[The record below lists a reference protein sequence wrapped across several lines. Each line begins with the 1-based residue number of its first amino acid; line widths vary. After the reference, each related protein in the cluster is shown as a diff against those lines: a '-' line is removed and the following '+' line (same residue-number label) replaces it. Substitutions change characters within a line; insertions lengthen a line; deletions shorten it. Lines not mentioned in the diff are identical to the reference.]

1 MFEVIA
7 QREYLTTLP
16 WYISFLL
23 ILLVTFVLFT
33 CITYSYIGINFF
45 KEKNY
50 LLAFLAIGFAIGI
63 VAVNYNV
70 VQDTLNHYKE
80 VEYIAKIHD
89 STSYNSI
96 TKNYIII
103 PQEDGTVILRPI
115 EGD

>member
-16 WYISFLL
+16 WHVAFML
-23 ILLVTFVLFT
+23 ILLIIFALFT
-33 CITYSYIGINFF
+33 CMAYSYIGINLF

-63 VAVNYNV
+63 VIVSYNV
-70 VQDTLNHYKE
+70 VQDTLNRYKE
-80 VEYIAKIHD
+80 IEYIAKIHD

-103 PQEDGTVILRPI
+103 PQEDGTVILRPK
-115 EGD
+115 GD

>member
-16 WYISFLL
+16 WYVSFIL
-23 ILLVTFVLFT
+23 ILLVTFALFT
-33 CITYSYIGINFF
+33 CMAYSYIGINFF
-45 KEKNY
+45 KGKNY

-63 VAVNYNV
+63 VIVSYSI
-70 VQDTLNHYKE
+70 VQDTLNRYKE

-96 TKNYIII
+96 IKNYTII

>member
-16 WYISFLL
+16 WYIFFLL
-23 ILLVTFVLFT
+23 ILLVIFALFT
-33 CITYSYIGINFF
+33 FMTYSYIGINLF
-45 KEKNY
+45 KENHY
-50 LLAFLAIGFAIGI
+50 FLAFLAIGVAIGA
-63 VAVNYNV
+63 VVVNYSL

-89 STSYNSI
+89 SASYNSI

-115 EGD
+115 KGD

>member
-63 VAVNYNV
+63 VVVNYNV

-80 VEYIAKIHD
+80 IEYIAKIYD

-96 TKNYIII
+96 TKNYIVI
-103 PQEDGTVILRPI
+103 PQEDGTVILRPK
-115 EGD
+115 GD

>member
-1 MFEVIA
+1 MFEVIS
-7 QREYLTTLP
+7 QKEYVTTLP
-16 WYISFLL
+16 WYITLIL

-33 CITYSYIGINFF
+33 CMAYSYIGINLF

-50 LLAFLAIGFAIGI
+50 IFAFLALGFAIGVI
-63 VAVNYNV
+63 IAGYSL
-70 VQDTLNHYKE
+70 VQDTLNNYKE

-96 TKNYIII
+96 TKNYLII
-103 PQEDGTVILRPI
+103 PQEDRTVILRPI